1 LRENVYDKNKK
12 QMNWE
17 TLLCLGDSITFGARS
32 YFGYPEIAG
41 NILEENLSKNW
52 NIINHSTN
60 GFTTIDL
67 IRSLSPVAPIY
78 KQEFPSIITIMIGTN
93 DIKNKTSIKD
103 FTIAFKQVIVKAKLM
118 SINNNIV
125 IFNIPRFT
133 NQVFYPYNFEMNTE
147 VSRFNK
153 VIETLSKENGLRT
166 IDLILEDDDFFDGV
180 HFSTKGS
187 LSAGTQLAKFILKDK
202 GFENTSDMS

>member
-1 LRENVYDKNKK
+1 
-12 QMNWE
+12 MNWE

-41 NILEENLSKNW
+41 NILEEKLSKSW

-67 IRSLSPVAPIY
+67 IRSLSTVTTIY
-78 KQEFPSIITIMIGTN
+78 KEEFPSIITIMIGTN
-93 DIKNKTSIKD
+93 DIKNKTSLED
-103 FTIAFKQVIVKAKLM
+103 FSIAYKQLIVKAKLM
-118 SINNNIV
+118 SVNSNIV
-125 IFNIPRFT
+125 LFKIPRFT
-133 NQVFYPYNFEMNTE
+133 NKVFYPYNFEMNSE

-153 VIETLSKENGLRT
+153 VIETLSVENGLRT
-166 IDLILEDDDFFDGV
+166 IDLDLDNDDFFDGV

-187 LSAGTQLAKFILKDK
+187 LSSGQQLAKFILKDK
-202 GFENTSDMS
+202 GIEDTSDMS